1 MGMCI
6 SVPSPKIQKINENE
20 KNVLIIED
28 NNSNTSNKVS
38 NTLVSVFSQQGSNE
52 VNQDSAL
59 FYKKFGKGGGQFF
72 GVFDGHGE
80 NGHKVSRL
88 VINQLPKLLLEQ
100 EDYRI
105 FESAGEL
112 VTTYMPNEW
121 RRECVSAFKVV
132 DRELKLQKDFDCS
145 CSGTTAVTILKQD
158 QDLLIANL
166 GDSRAI
172 MGTLSENGQLKA
184 VQLTVDLK
192 PDLPKEAERIRKCG
206 GRTIPNKDEPD
217 VHRVWSASAEYMS
230 LAMTR
235 TFGDFYL
242 KDYGVIAIP
251 QITHRRLT
259 IEDQFLVLAT
269 DGVWDVLSNEEVS
282 SIIWSVEN
290 KEEAAQTIVEA
301 AAVAWKR
308 EYPSSKV
315 DDITVVCLF
324 LQEIGK
330 ATTVTAE
337 EETLLKLYQP
347 HLKQKKVSFFEN
359 EDITEEET

>member
-6 SVPSPKIQKINENE
+6 SAPSPKIQKTNESGE
-20 KNVLIIED
+20 NVIIIE
-28 NNSNTSNKVS
+28 NTTNTSHNI
-38 NTLVSVFSQQGSNE
+38 LVSVFSQQGTNE

-59 FYKKFGKGGGQFF
+59 IYKEFGKGGGQFF

-80 NGHKVSRL
+80 NGHKVSRM
-88 VINQLPKLLLEQ
+88 VIDRLPKLLLEQ
-100 EDYRI
+100 EGYR
-105 FESAGEL
+105 EL
-112 VTTYMPNEW
+112 VSTYLPNEW
-121 RRECVSAFKVV
+121 RRECVSAFKVM

-172 MGTLSENGQLKA
+172 LGTLSENGELKA
-184 VQLTVDLK
+184 VQLTVDQK
-192 PDLPKEAERIRKCG
+192 PDLPQEAERIRKCG
-206 GRTIPNKDEPD
+206 GRTMPNKDEPD
-217 VHRVWSASAEYMS
+217 VHRVWSATAEYMS

-235 TFGDFYL
+235 SFGDFYL

-269 DGVWDVLSNEEVS
+269 DGVWDILSNEEVS

-290 KEEAAQTIVEA
+290 KEEAAQTVVEA

-308 EYPSSKV
+308 DYPTWRV

-324 LQEIGK
+324 LQDTEK
-330 ATTVTAE
+330 ATILTTE
-337 EETLLKLYQP
+337 EETLSKLYQP
-347 HLKQKKVSFFEN
+347 HL
-359 EDITEEET
+359 

>member
-6 SVPSPKIQKINENE
+6 SAPSPKIQKINENE
-20 KNVLIIED
+20 KNILIIED
-28 NNSNTSNKVS
+28 NNFNTFNKVS
-38 NTLVSVFSQQGSNE
+38 NTLVSILVFSFF
-52 VNQDSAL
+52 L
-59 FYKKFGKGGGQFF
+59 LKFGKGGGQFF

-88 VINQLPKLLLEQ
+88 IINRLPKLLLEQ

-105 FESAGEL
+105 FEGAGEL
-112 VTTYMPNEW
+112 VSTTYMHNEW
-121 RRECVSAFKVV
+121 RRECVTPCETRS
-132 DRELKLQKDFDCS
+132 ELHHDCS

-192 PDLPKEAERIRKCG
+192 PDLPQEAERIRKSG

-217 VHRVWSASAEYMS
+217 VPRVWSASAEYMS

-235 TFGDFYL
+235 AFGDFYL
-242 KDYGVIAIP
+242 KDYGVVAIP

-269 DGVWDVLSNEEVS
+269 DGVSWLH
-282 SIIWSVEN
+282 
-290 KEEAAQTIVEA
+290 
-301 AAVAWKR
+301 
-308 EYPSSKV
+308 P
-315 DDITVVCLF
+315 ITLITAF
-324 LQEIGK
+324 L
-330 ATTVTAE
+330 
-337 EETLLKLYQP
+337 
-347 HLKQKKVSFFEN
+347 
-359 EDITEEET
+359 